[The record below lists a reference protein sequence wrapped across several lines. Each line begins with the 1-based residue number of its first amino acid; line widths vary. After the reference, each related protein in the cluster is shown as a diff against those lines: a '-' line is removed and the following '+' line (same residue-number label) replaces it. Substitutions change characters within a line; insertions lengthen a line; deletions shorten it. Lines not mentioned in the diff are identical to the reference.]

1 MRPEKPTGTV
11 SVSPAMTEHLDRPS
25 MADRMTA
32 AFRIAALLAAMVI
45 SFAVERDLAI
55 SHGVPPAVA
64 PAVPVAIDLFMIWA
78 ARTGRD
84 VALSVSVAVAANVA
98 GVLTAAPL
106 SAVDTWVSAG
116 LHAVFPLVVW
126 RMHRQSL
133 RPATVATADRLTA
146 EDTDARTDDRP
157 GEDAPQDGQQD
168 VPATT
173 AGEQPADRAPDTT
186 PGTAPVT
193 DPDTAPAPAMSARP
207 ARTPGRPA
215 PVVDLDAVRAAV
227 ADLTASGVRPSGRA
241 LGERLG
247 VSERTARRY
256 LAKVA
261 A

>member
-157 GEDAPQDGQQD
+157 GTDTAEDGQQ
-168 VPATT
+168 ATPT
-173 AGEQPADRAPDTT
+173 TTEDQPADRA

-227 ADLTASGVRPSGRA
+227 ADLTASGVQPSGRA